1 MAAQLRILNAMTVP
15 ELLEFSDKVHDSAR
29 HLLRRAQSRIK
40 TRGVSRSEQTMRE
53 VEQLMVIRNRLETIF
68 TEPVPIH
75 LSITESMRLRNDMFT
90 RERQATS
97 ELIDVLFLLFRHNL
111 DPVFI
116 NSIRSILN
124 SYNRSSSMLSRQPPL
139 NVGTITMPPNQNI
152 RASLHQGVPLLTR
165 QPRISNLFANINGTG
180 RKYRKNTSYKLSTC
194 KSGKCHKKK
203 TRRNTIRR

>member
-1 MAAQLRILNAMTVP
+1 MTVP

-40 TRGVSRSEQTMRE
+40 TRGVSRTEQIMRE

-75 LSITESMRLRNDMFT
+75 SSNTESMRLRNDMFT
-90 RERQATS
+90 RERQATT
-97 ELIDVLFLLFRHNL
+97 ELIDALFLLFRHNL

-124 SYNRSSSMLSRQPPL
+124 SYNRSSSMLSRQPP
-139 NVGTITMPPNQNI
+139 NENI
-152 RASLHQGVPLLTR
+152 RASLPQGAPVLTR
-165 QPRISNLFANINGTG
+165 QQPRIDLFVNIGGTR
-180 RKYRKNTSYKLSTC
+180 RKYRKNTSYKLSKC
-194 KSGKCHKKK
+194 KYGQCHKKK
-203 TRRNTIRR
+203 TRRNNVRR